1 MPTKPSLSEVLT
13 TIANAADTA
22 QAIDSASNLVRS
34 ATTLRRRATTH
45 GIKARKARTPI
56 GRAWHL
62 WRADRLNDRA
72 SDIEREN
79 T

>member
-1 MPTKPSLSEVLT
+1 MPAKPSLSEVLT
-13 TIANAADTA
+13 TVAKAADTA
-22 QAIDSASNLVRS
+22 QAIDSASNLIRS

-45 GIKARKARTPI
+45 GVKARKARTPI

>member
-1 MPTKPSLSEVLT
+1 MPTKPSLSDVLT

-22 QAIDSASNLVRS
+22 QAIDAASNLVRS
-34 ATTLRRRATTH
+34 ATTLRRRAKSHET
-45 GIKARKARTPI
+45 KARKARTPV
-56 GRAWHL
+56 GRAWHQ

-72 SDIEREN
+72 ADIERDN

>member
-1 MPTKPSLSEVLT
+1 MSAKPSLSEVLT
-13 TIANAADTA
+13 TIANAADAA

-34 ATTLRRRATTH
+34 ATTLRRRSATAKV
-45 GIKARKARTPI
+45 KAANSRTRV
-56 GRAWHL
+56 GRAFWN

-72 SDIEREN
+72 SDIERDS

>member
-1 MPTKPSLSEVLT
+1 MSAKPSLSEVLT
-13 TIANAADTA
+13 TIANAADAA

-34 ATTLRRRATTH
+34 ATTLRRRASTH
-45 GIKARKARTPI
+45 AGKARKARTPI
-56 GRAWHL
+56 GRAWHQ

-72 SDIEREN
+72 SDIERDN